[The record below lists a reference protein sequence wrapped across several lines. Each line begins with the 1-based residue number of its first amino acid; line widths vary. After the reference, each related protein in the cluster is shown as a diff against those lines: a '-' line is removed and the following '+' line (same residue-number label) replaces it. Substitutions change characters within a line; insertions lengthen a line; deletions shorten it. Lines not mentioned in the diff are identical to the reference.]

1 MFLKLVRGDADFSSS
16 REAEHRQELLEKIV
30 SNLVIA
36 LAIFFVSFFFTLS
49 ILDFL
54 L

>member
-1 MFLKLVRGDADFSSS
+1 MFLKLVRGDADVPPL
-16 REAEHRQELLEKIV
+16 REAERRQELLEKII
-30 SNLVIA
+30 SNLVVA

>member
-1 MFLKLVRGDADFSSS
+1 MLLRLIRGDADFPSS
-16 REAEHRQELLEKIV
+16 REAERRQERMEKIV
-30 SNLVIA
+30 SNMVIA
-36 LAIFFVSFFFTLS
+36 LAIFFVSFFFALS